1 MPKDE
6 AQVFYVKLKLTAP
19 APAVTPPPV
28 TSVPTA
34 SSIVSLAPVE
44 AAAKPAPKSPTK
56 KDKEAAPVPP
66 AAEPTPPPVE
76 EMQEAAFEIIVNLL
90 CRSDIVIDYIR
101 RQFVKLIQDK
111 LAAEDPEK
119 KIGDELRT
127 KLKNLQTDLT
137 TKSSADLL
145 LRDSAGVDVIF
156 KEVRAQRLR

>member
-1 MPKDE
+1 
-6 AQVFYVKLKLTAP
+6 
-19 APAVTPPPV
+19 
-28 TSVPTA
+28 
-34 SSIVSLAPVE
+34 
-44 AAAKPAPKSPTK
+44 
-56 KDKEAAPVPP
+56 
-66 AAEPTPPPVE
+66 
-76 EMQEAAFEIIVNLL
+76 MQEAAFEIIVNLL